1 LKNGLWHWIQT
12 KIPKSQL
19 LQLISKLPIA
29 QGIPTGSQNIVL
41 DIDPESQD
49 HIDQNGR
56 PHG

>member
-1 LKNGLWHWIQT
+1 ML
-12 KIPKSQL
+12 
-19 LQLISKLPIA
+19 LISKLPIA